1 MSLLFIAFEH
11 AIWYVCAMTDIYDN
25 RRVNLG
31 IIFQKFQNFFL
42 IPFRFMNLWK
52 LKVFQIR
59 KFQFFSL
66 IKTY

>member
-31 IIFQKFQNFFL
+31 IIFQKFQNFF
-42 IPFRFMNLWK
+42 
-52 LKVFQIR
+52 
-59 KFQFFSL
+59 
-66 IKTY
+66 